1 LTPHTLSCIL
11 ASHEQESQ
19 VLLAKLLAGNNDRA
33 FTFDETTQLLAQEGF
48 ILDGGKG
55 SQCVYRHPD
64 GRKVVLPRHGKEVK
78 PAYIKLIR
86 KLLS

>member
-1 LTPHTLSCIL
+1 MSKK
-11 ASHEQESQ
+11 AR
-19 VLLAKLLAGNNDRA
+19 LLAKLMAGNNDRA
-33 FTFDETTQLLAQEGF
+33 FTFDEGYAVAHAPRLYSRRW
-48 ILDGGKG
+48 KRRH
-55 SQCVYRHPD
+55 CVYRHPD